1 MYKIKSFAL
10 SQNDYPVSSY
20 KHLNSVRLLAR
31 PHKFDGSFLIP
42 KSITALA
49 SCTTSVY
56 VNLSKNS
63 FFMPP
68 HLIFCAKASAKVQQ
82 IWLSSKF
89 LGENFQKIQKVFGIH
104 DNSELHLIH
113 YNKGLFEQF
122 FDFCISTL
130 HRLVDK
136 RARIISFRQIENGIL
151 IIS

>member
-1 MYKIKSFAL
+1 M
-10 SQNDYPVSSY
+10 
-20 KHLNSVRLLAR
+20 RLLAR
-31 PHKFDGSFLIP
+31 PHKFDVSFLIP

-82 IWLSSKF
+82 ISIPSKL

-104 DNSELHLIH
+104 DNSEFHLIY
-113 YNKGLFEQF
+113 YNR
-122 FDFCISTL
+122 DYSNNSSISASGFSKDSSTNEHGSYPSGRSKMAFSL
-130 HRLVDK
+130 YPNCSSL
-136 RARIISFRQIENGIL
+136 
-151 IIS
+151 